1 MDLLVVLLVMVAV
14 LFLISVFP
22 HAILFSCACVFPND
36 RCIHRNETI
45 RSASMIDGPDRYRYR
60 YRIIAEQKSK
70 ELGLTS
76 NEWNYRMSKRDEA
89 YKQYEA
95 RVRAE
100 MDSSSALNNSL
111 RVQKS

>member
-1 MDLLVVLLVMVAV
+1 MFNVVPALNSGVQYLAY
-14 LFLISVFP
+14 
-22 HAILFSCACVFPND
+22 
-36 RCIHRNETI
+36 
-45 RSASMIDGPDRYRYR
+45 G
-60 YRIIAEQKSK
+60 KSK